1 MRIILTSSNAF
12 TKDGIL
18 VNIDGASNRVACI
31 AHRPAHVIF
40 LISMDKLCANV
51 DEAIDR
57 IHTHACP
64 PNALRV
70 KANTP
75 CSKTGV
81 CADCLSPLY
90 LLSNFNYKIFSHARS
105 Y

>member
-1 MRIILTSSNAF
+1 
-12 TKDGIL
+12 
-18 VNIDGASNRVACI
+18 
-31 AHRPAHVIF
+31 
-40 LISMDKLCANV
+40 MDKLCANV
-51 DEAIDR
+51 DEAIER

-81 CADCLSPLY
+81 CADCLSSDCICCQTLITRFSRVPDRIKVV
-90 LLSNFNYKIFSHARS
+90 LLWSKNLVFKFFNRGKQKSGL
-105 Y
+105 